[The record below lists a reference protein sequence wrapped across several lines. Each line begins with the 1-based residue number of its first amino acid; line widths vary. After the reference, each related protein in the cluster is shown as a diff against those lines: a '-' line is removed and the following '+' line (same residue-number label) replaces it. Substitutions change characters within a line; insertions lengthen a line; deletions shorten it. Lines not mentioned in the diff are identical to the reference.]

1 MNAYRSDAEQ
11 KAGPDAAGS
20 AESLPIAEFLL
31 DSRAV
36 MAAVET
42 VIDGK
47 REAVEIA
54 TTVLLA
60 EGHLLVEDV
69 PGVGKTMLAK
79 APAARRHHRRQHLQ
93 PGRPRVRV
101 QAGPGVREHR
111 HR

>member
-1 MNAYRSDAEQ
+1 MNAYRSDAPSGSNSVQTGE
-11 KAGPDAAGS
+11 DAASS

-60 EGHLLVEDV
+60 EGHLLLEDV

-79 APAARRHHRRQHLQ
+79 ALAKAVDCTVSRIQFTPDLLPADIT
-93 PGRPRVRV
+93 
-101 QAGPGVREHR
+101 GV
-111 HR
+111 